1 MKFSLNRFKS
11 RYAVMV
17 YIFLFP
23 VLLFGQNKKPN
34 IIFILTDD
42 QRWDA
47 LGVAGNAIIQTP
59 QMNALANS
67 GSYFKNAFST
77 TPICAA
83 SRASILTGLYERT
96 HGYTF
101 QKPKLKQ
108 PYAEIMYPKLLK
120 DNGYH
125 VGFYGKLGVILD
137 NPNQYFDQSDFY
149 DRGASAD
156 RRGYFYKKLGDDTVH
171 LTRFSGQQAQEF
183 IKNAP
188 SNKPFCLSIYFS
200 APHGH
205 DPSKEQ
211 YYWQEKSD
219 SLYKNST
226 IPTPVLGDKKYF
238 NNLPTEVQN
247 GFNRVRWKW
256 RFDTPEKYQEMV
268 KGYYRMITEID
279 DEIGFIRKQLKEK
292 GVEDNTIII
301 VMGDNGYFLGDRQLA
316 DKWLMYDMSIRI
328 PLIIYDP
335 RLSKHAAIDK
345 MVLNIDITKTIVDL
359 AGVEAPKNYQG
370 ISLVP
375 FLKKGNIQ
383 SDRTAIL
390 VEHLWKIPDIPSSEG
405 IRTERWKYFR
415 YRLIKAPEELYDIKK
430 DPLEKYN
437 LAAVPK
443 YAKILA
449 QLRKQCEET
458 ALKYQSEKLCP
469 DDPFIEDKKF

>member
-137 NPNQYFDQSDFY
+137 NPNQYFDHDHV
-149 DRGASAD
+149 
-156 RRGYFYKKLGDDTVH
+156 VH
-171 LTRFSGQQAQEF
+171 
-183 IKNAP
+183 
-188 SNKPFCLSIYFS
+188 
-200 APHGH
+200 
-205 DPSKEQ
+205 
-211 YYWQEKSD
+211 
-219 SLYKNST
+219 
-226 IPTPVLGDKKYF
+226 
-238 NNLPTEVQN
+238 NL
-247 GFNRVRWKW
+247 F
-256 RFDTPEKYQEMV
+256 
-268 KGYYRMITEID
+268 
-279 DEIGFIRKQLKEK
+279 
-292 GVEDNTIII
+292 
-301 VMGDNGYFLGDRQLA
+301 
-316 DKWLMYDMSIRI
+316 
-328 PLIIYDP
+328 
-335 RLSKHAAIDK
+335 
-345 MVLNIDITKTIVDL
+345 
-359 AGVEAPKNYQG
+359 
-370 ISLVP
+370 
-375 FLKKGNIQ
+375 
-383 SDRTAIL
+383 
-390 VEHLWKIPDIPSSEG
+390 HLWIH
-405 IRTERWKYFR
+405 TY
-415 YRLIKAPEELYDIKK
+415 
-430 DPLEKYN
+430 
-437 LAAVPK
+437 
-443 YAKILA
+443 
-449 QLRKQCEET
+449 
-458 ALKYQSEKLCP
+458 
-469 DDPFIEDKKF
+469 